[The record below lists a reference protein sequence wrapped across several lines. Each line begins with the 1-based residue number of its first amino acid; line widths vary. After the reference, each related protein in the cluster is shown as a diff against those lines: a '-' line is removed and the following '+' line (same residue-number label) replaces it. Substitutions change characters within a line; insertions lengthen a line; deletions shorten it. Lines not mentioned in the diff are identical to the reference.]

1 MRAMECP
8 VEREREGEGKYTHA
22 GEKWYSTT
30 QHSDKKSTVGLKLG
44 LNVSSHALRSFVHDV
59 GSLKKMIFLSRTYEK
74 HGKQSSLY
82 AYRSTYVCGLVCDD
96 DKAIK
101 ITTETD
107 KKFHSKKWHINTVIV
122 SFFAQSARNIWMR
135 VVRQYNQ
142 GFDFY

>member
-1 MRAMECP
+1 MP
-8 VEREREGEGKYTHA
+8 ERNDIRQPNILT
-22 GEKWYSTT
+22 
-30 QHSDKKSTVGLKLG
+30 KKSTVGLKLG

-96 DKAIK
+96 KAIK

-107 KKFHSKKWHINTVIV
+107 KKVHSKKAYKH
-122 SFFAQSARNIWMR
+122 SYCFFLCSKRKK
-135 VVRQYNQ
+135 YNECV
-142 GFDFY
+142 